1 MSPQVIFK
9 SAEEMPP
16 MAVSL
21 ADMSHNKTGGW
32 RYLRPVY
39 QEKLAPCRAGCPAG
53 TDWPRVLALLSERK
67 LIEAWQLIKE
77 ENPLPGVCGR
87 VCYHP
92 CEAVCNRKHFDEAV
106 SIQALERFV
115 ADACFELKRRQSRSL
130 NIERKAE
137 RVAIVGS
144 GPAGLSC
151 AYFLAKDGFQI
162 TVFEAESE
170 PGGMLRVGIPQY
182 RLPREIL
189 NREIED
195 IAALGV
201 EFELNTRIGSDIDLE
216 KLWQRYDAVFIA
228 TGAHRSRPLQIPGE
242 DEAGRQGRCLTGLE
256 FLKAVNAGSQPRSRL
271 IGQRVLVIGG
281 GNTAI
286 DAARTALRLGARP
299 VVIYRRTRTE
309 MPAIPEEIEE
319 AEHEGIEFVYL
330 AAPQKIQ
337 RVDSKLEVEFIR
349 MELGAPDAGGRRR
362 PIPIPGSEFVMEA
375 DSVIKAVGEEAE
387 LPFLPE
393 RLETSRGV
401 VMSNPRGLLERAGV
415 FIGGD
420 AQSGPST
427 VIEAIASGK
436 HAAHAIMRYLKEGD
450 WQKAKSQGPKAKK
463 EGIAFERLNLDYF
476 VSQPRSEVPYLPIAE
491 RVTSFSEVKGALSLE
506 LALKEARRCFSCG
519 VCNFCDNCR
528 VFCPDVAVSRKNGA
542 YEINLEFCKG
552 CGICAQEC
560 PRGVIALIEE
570 ER

>member
-1 MSPQVIFK
+1 MSPQVVFK

-39 QEKLAPCRAGCPAG
+39 REKLAPCRIACPAG

-67 LIEAWQLIKE
+67 FVEAWQLIKQ
-77 ENPLPGVCGR
+77 ENPLAGVCGR

-115 ADACFELKRRQSRSL
+115 ADSCFELNREFPL
-130 NIERKAE
+130 IERKE
-137 RVAIVGS
+137 KRVAIVGS

-151 AYFLAKDGFQI
+151 GYFLAKEGFQATI
-162 TVFEAESE
+162 FEAESE
-170 PGGMLRVGIPQY
+170 PGGMLRVGIPAY

-189 NREIED
+189 NKEIED

-201 EFELNTRIGSDIDLE
+201 EFELNTRLGSDLDLE
-216 KLWQRYDAVFIA
+216 RLWQRYDAVFIA
-228 TGAHRSRPLQIPGE
+228 TGAHRSRPLQILGE
-242 DEAGRQGRCLTGLE
+242 DERGVLTGLE
-256 FLKAVNAGSQPRSRL
+256 FLKAVNAGQNVN
-271 IGQRVLVIGG
+271 IGRRVLVIGG

-299 VVIYRRTRTE
+299 LIVYRRTRTE

-337 RVDSKLEVEFIR
+337 RFDGKLEVEFMR
-349 MELGAPDAGGRRR
+349 MELGAPDASGRRS

-375 DSVIKAVGEEAE
+375 DSVLKAVGEEPD
-387 LPFLPE
+387 LSLLSE
-393 RLETSRGV
+393 RLETSTGI
-401 VMSNPRGLLERAGV
+401 VMNNPRGLLERAGI

-420 AQSGPST
+420 AQTGPST
-427 VIEAIASGK
+427 VIDAIASGK
-436 HAAHAIMRYLKEGD
+436 KAARAIMHYLKADRAQTE
-450 WQKAKSQGPKAKK
+450 AKLFEEVP
-463 EGIAFERLNLDYF
+463 FERLNLEYF
-476 VSQPRSEVPYLPIAE
+476 TLQPRSEAPYLPIAE
-491 RVTSFSEVKGALSLE
+491 RMKSFSEVKGPLSLE
-506 LALKEARRCFSCG
+506 QALKEARRCFSCG

-528 VFCPDVAVSRKNGA
+528 IFCPDVAVSRKNGA
-542 YEINLEFCKG
+542 YEIDLEYCKG

-560 PRGVIALIEE
+560 PRGVISLIEE